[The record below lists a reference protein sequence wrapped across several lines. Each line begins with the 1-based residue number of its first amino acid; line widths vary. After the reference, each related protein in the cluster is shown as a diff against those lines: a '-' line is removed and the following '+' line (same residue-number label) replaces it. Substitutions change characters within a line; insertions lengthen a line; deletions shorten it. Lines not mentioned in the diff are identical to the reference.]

1 MVREVVS
8 KACLTRFIRPR
19 LAMQLDTDY
28 RSNVIIIPQ
37 MAFAKELRVMMTPR
51 SLAKL
56 VGVISFPNKVR
67 RNFLYFTYHCSAA
80 KNN

>member
-1 MVREVVS
+1 
-8 KACLTRFIRPR
+8 
-19 LAMQLDTDY
+19 MQLDSDY

-37 MAFAKELRVMMTPR
+37 TAFAKELGVMMTPR